1 MLNIHINVT
10 FDKGIGLFVSEI
22 KYIFMMTFGGD
33 NIDGNYG
40 AYKCKLMMMM
50 KLEEAMRN
58 EMALQRA
65 NSI

>member
-1 MLNIHINVT
+1 
-10 FDKGIGLFVSEI
+10 
-22 KYIFMMTFGGD
+22 MMTFGGD

-40 AYKCKLMMMM
+40 KLMMMM

-65 NSI
+65 NSIQSNNLIIQ

>member
-1 MLNIHINVT
+1 
-10 FDKGIGLFVSEI
+10 
-22 KYIFMMTFGGD
+22 MMTFGED

-40 AYKCKLMMMM
+40 AYKSKLMMMM

-65 NSI
+65 NSIQSNNLIIQ